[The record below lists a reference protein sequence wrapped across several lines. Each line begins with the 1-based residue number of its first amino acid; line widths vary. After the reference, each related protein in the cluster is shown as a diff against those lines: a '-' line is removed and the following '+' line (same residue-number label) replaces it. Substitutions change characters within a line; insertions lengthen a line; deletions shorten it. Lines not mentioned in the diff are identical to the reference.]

1 MTTDVRAERIPDAEV
16 TSAAIEQVWNKATN
30 RQYTAVARGIVEGER
45 SVLLI
50 TGVSARWCPESL
62 IRKVKESAK

>member
-1 MTTDVRAERIPDAEV
+1 MTQGFTATRIPDAEV
-16 TSAAIEQVWNKATN
+16 TSAGIEQVWNKATN

-50 TGVSARWCPESL
+50 MGVSARWCPESL
-62 IRKVKESAK
+62 IRKVKEGAK